1 MSESK
6 GKILVLRNQRVVL
19 GCGVA
24 DGVEQKKTAICS
36 LGTPLTKRFGFGCT
50 ANMIFFEFLF
60 KIA

>member
-24 DGVEQKKTAICS
+24 DGGVYV
-36 LGTPLTKRFGFGCT
+36 
-50 ANMIFFEFLF
+50 N
-60 KIA
+60 